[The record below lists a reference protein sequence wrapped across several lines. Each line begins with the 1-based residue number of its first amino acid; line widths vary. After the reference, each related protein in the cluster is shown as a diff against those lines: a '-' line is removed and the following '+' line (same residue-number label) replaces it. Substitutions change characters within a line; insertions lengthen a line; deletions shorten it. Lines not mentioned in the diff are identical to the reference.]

1 MLVRKQIGPTISGR
15 LVELELLF
23 WRIVK
28 FFQLLGVIDNPHRSF
43 LADIEILDSSLSTS
57 HAL

>member
-1 MLVRKQIGPTISGR
+1 MLVRKQIEPTISGR

-23 WRIVK
+23 WRIMK
-28 FFQLLGVIDNPHRSF
+28 YFQLGVIENPYRSF
-43 LADIEILDSSLSTS
+43 LVDIEILDSSLSTS